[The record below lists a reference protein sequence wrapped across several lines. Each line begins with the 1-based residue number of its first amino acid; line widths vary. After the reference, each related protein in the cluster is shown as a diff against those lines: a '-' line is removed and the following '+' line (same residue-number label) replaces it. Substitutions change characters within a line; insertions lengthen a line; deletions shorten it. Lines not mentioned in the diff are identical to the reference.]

1 MKMLIGFSVSNNRS
15 FKNAQSISFISS
27 KISRQKNYILQ
38 IGNRKILK
46 SGLVFGANASGKK

>member
-1 MKMLIGFSVSNNRS
+1 MLIGFSVSNYRS